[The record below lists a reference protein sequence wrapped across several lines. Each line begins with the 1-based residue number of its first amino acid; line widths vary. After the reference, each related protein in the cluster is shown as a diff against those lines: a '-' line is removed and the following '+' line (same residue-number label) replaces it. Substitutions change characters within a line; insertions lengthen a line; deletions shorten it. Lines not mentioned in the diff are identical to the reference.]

1 MTAPPHPKSKAL
13 APVDMPRREATYKKH
28 APVGSRE
35 IQAAAS
41 LQALLEVIKI
51 LGESLIL
58 AIRKELVLGAP
69 VGETRS
75 KHGIG
80 HPTRGKWKS
89 Q

>member
-1 MTAPPHPKSKAL
+1 M
-13 APVDMPRREATYKKH
+13 
-28 APVGSRE
+28 
-35 IQAAAS
+35 
-41 LQALLEVIKI
+41 
-51 LGESLIL
+51 

-89 Q
+89 QYAGMSVPRLAQMRVAVCVLRMNLPKRVKKRLPARIRPPWGAAGQPNQG